1 MVSDDAHHV
10 NVCSGGGFWPF
21 EWDCVILSVLFITS
35 LFFTVLSRMPEAKP
49 KKTIRRRTTK
59 KAASSPIPSGPV
71 CSHEGCGTDGCRVRY
86 VGPVSHLRDHY
97 AWHAARGSEHIWA
110 AAVTTGL
117 ALVLTGAIALT
128 AAQAKQ
134 NEHDATLSSQNANRA
149 DIERIMNR
157 LDRVERLV
165 DETHGMLLKQV
176 EPPTEESIMKSTLP
190 ASDASE
196 Q

>member
-1 MVSDDAHHV
+1 
-10 NVCSGGGFWPF
+10 
-21 EWDCVILSVLFITS
+21 
-35 LFFTVLSRMPEAKP
+35 MPEAKA

-59 KAASSPIPSGPV
+59 KAASTPIPCGPGQT
-71 CSHEGCGTDGCRVRY
+71 CGHESCGPDGCRVRY

-117 ALVLTGAIALT
+117 ALVLTGAIAFT

-134 NEHDATLSSQNANRA
+134 GEQDAALASQNANRA

-157 LDRVERLV
+157 LDRIERLV

-176 EPPTEESIMKSTLP
+176 EPPTKEDIMKSTLP
-190 ASDASE
+190 ASDESD